1 MYGSK
6 VANSGSN
13 SLHPDPPEE
22 SSPVKRSLSGQL
34 VNGHFIATHS
44 SLEQHPA
51 RVVDASLE
59 AEPSSKK
66 RHAVQR
72 RPSAEIAEIS
82 LGNHLRKTKSSGF
95 ERLHRSRR
103 ASRED
108 TFSFHS
114 ETSSTSSNS
123 ERYGKNLEDCVCP
136 MQLTGT
142 SLTPFTKSSA
152 MFLVSLSRIVFVFSL
167 CE

>member
-1 MYGSK
+1 MCPQQELDLGTLIVTGLVSKCIMQCGTLMVDVYGPK
-6 VANSGSN
+6 GANSGSN
-13 SLHPDPPEE
+13 SALPDPPEE

-59 AEPSSKK
+59 VEPNAIRRQKV
-66 RHAVQR
+66 AR

-82 LGNHLRKTKSSGF
+82 LGNHLRKSKSSGPD
-95 ERLHRSRR
+95 LRR
-103 ASRED
+103 RPRRTSRED

-123 ERYGKNLEDCVCP
+123 DRYARNFEDCGCP
-136 MQLTGT
+136 L
-142 SLTPFTKSSA
+142 
-152 MFLVSLSRIVFVFSL
+152 
-167 CE
+167 